1 MSSKENLARSDYRE
15 YIGATQDELGYG
27 DSVVT
32 SLSDYIADN
41 GQHVGVYVAEP
52 RRKTD
57 EGVVV
62 MPQMH
67 DYRNEP
73 LSMVRAQ
80 IMAHKIGRKVALV
93 ETPGTVGLMKVERDG
108 SYATHDLTLPLD
120 GSRQTAD
127 QLLKAS
133 KGDFSPHAEIQL
145 DAVVDTLG
153 ITESTP
159 ITLYG
164 ESMGAVTASH
174 MIGHIAGRKLLLDN
188 VILHESVNP
197 TGNHGL
203 LWLVSLLRNLS
214 GVESIRR
221 DHYFVENEEI
231 GHPFRAFE
239 QVSATNKSL
248 DDARKSFKQQ
258 GLGSIVNGIGMR
270 VGLEKTLLNN
280 LDHYG
285 LRRAPRILLTRGDNS
300 TVSDSKGYEQLT
312 DELKDDGI
320 FVENAHFKDK
330 GETPVGH
337 FFLMSLGRQANYA
350 TYVCDF
356 IQQS

>member
-1 MSSKENLARSDYRE
+1 
-15 YIGATQDELGYG
+15 
-27 DSVVT
+27 
-32 SLSDYIADN
+32 
-41 GQHVGVYVAEP
+41 
-52 RRKTD
+52 
-57 EGVVV
+57 
-62 MPQMH
+62 
-67 DYRNEP
+67 
-73 LSMVRAQ
+73 
-80 IMAHKIGRKVALV
+80 
-93 ETPGTVGLMKVERDG
+93 
-108 SYATHDLTLPLD
+108 
-120 GSRQTAD
+120 
-127 QLLKAS
+127 
-133 KGDFSPHAEIQL
+133 
-145 DAVVDTLG
+145 
-153 ITESTP
+153 
-159 ITLYG
+159 
-164 ESMGAVTASH
+164 